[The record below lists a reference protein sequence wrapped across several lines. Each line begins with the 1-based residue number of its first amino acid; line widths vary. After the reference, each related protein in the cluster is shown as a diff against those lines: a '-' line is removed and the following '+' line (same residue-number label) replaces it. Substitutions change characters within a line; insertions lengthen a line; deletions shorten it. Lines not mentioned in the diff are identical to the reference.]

1 MRTYAARPTLFVCM
15 QMWAHLHRSGAAPP
29 SSEVLPLSATSVKK
43 VVDRMRERLAE
54 DLSIKELAGLVRLG
68 PRQFCRRYRAATGT
82 TLARAMEAIR
92 LDQAAMLLSTTRAS
106 ITDIAL
112 DCTQPQ
118 HLATAFRRRFEVTP
132 TQYRS
137 SFE

>member
-1 MRTYAARPTLFVCM
+1 
-15 QMWAHLHRSGAAPP
+15 
-29 SSEVLPLSATSVKK
+29 
-43 VVDRMRERLAE
+43 MRERLAE

-82 TLARAMEAIR
+82 TPARAMEAIR
-92 LDQAAMLLSTTRAS
+92 LDQGAMLLSTTRAS

-112 DCTQPQ
+112 DCGYPQPQ